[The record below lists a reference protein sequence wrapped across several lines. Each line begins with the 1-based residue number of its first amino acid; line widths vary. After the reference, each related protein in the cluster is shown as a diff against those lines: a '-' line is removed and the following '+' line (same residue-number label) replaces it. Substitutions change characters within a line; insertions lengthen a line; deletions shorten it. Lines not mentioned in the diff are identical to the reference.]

1 MPPPPSNGVGVGV
14 GRGGD
19 VVRRSDK
26 QHHHHQQQRS
36 PIELALPPVHAG
48 ARAAPEDFPLPP
60 APKRR
65 RLGIADA
72 FGQMSLHRRSK
83 LNPALGAQVSLYDSV
98 TSPEES
104 VEAGTGSMV
113 GAGRGPSRNTSFGSS
128 SASGDASTDL
138 ELLDS
143 SDVDDES
150 DATSMDEGR
159 TDHLPSLHELSASS
173 TGHQDPVDARIE
185 ELIRTSRIRAMVSA
199 RREAEG
205 RSILR
210 PSDLEA
216 IPSSSPP
223 LCPSPVPRRRSVDL
237 HGKPSSTRSADSGH
251 KRTSTSPKELRSQ
264 DWLIEEMAAVEDE
277 THVSP
282 VNIVPVY
289 RGRAT
294 TRRAT
299 GMRSRSLPRQL
310 ETGSSSRTRKAGCT
324 SSDIDTAP

>member
-1 MPPPPSNGVGVGV
+1 M
-14 GRGGD
+14 
-19 VVRRSDK
+19 RRSDK

-205 RSILR
+205 TMATPQCCCWSLGCEGTCSVAPTIWALARWEVADHSPR
-210 PSDLEA
+210 GAPTHDA
-216 IPSSSPP
+216 SSAQAAQQKVIAPCAQGSNVG
-223 LCPSPVPRRRSVDL
+223 SQ
-237 HGKPSSTRSADSGH
+237 GADQ
-251 KRTSTSPKELRSQ
+251 TE
-264 DWLIEEMAAVEDE
+264 
-277 THVSP
+277 
-282 VNIVPVY
+282 
-289 RGRAT
+289 
-294 TRRAT
+294 
-299 GMRSRSLPRQL
+299 
-310 ETGSSSRTRKAGCT
+310 
-324 SSDIDTAP
+324 

>member
-1 MPPPPSNGVGVGV
+1 MRPGP
-14 GRGGD
+14 GRWWA
-19 VVRRSDK
+19 
-26 QHHHHQQQRS
+26 
-36 PIELALPPVHAG
+36 PG
-48 ARAAPEDFPLPP
+48 AVPRETP
-60 APKRR
+60 A
-65 RLGIADA
+65 
-72 FGQMSLHRRSK
+72 
-83 LNPALGAQVSLYDSV
+83 V
-98 TSPEES
+98 
-104 VEAGTGSMV
+104 
-113 GAGRGPSRNTSFGSS
+113 GSS
-128 SASGDASTDL
+128 SASGDASSDL

-159 TDHLPSLHELSASS
+159 TDHLPSLHELSASSSS

-223 LCPSPVPRRRSVDL
+223 PCPSPVPRRRSVDL